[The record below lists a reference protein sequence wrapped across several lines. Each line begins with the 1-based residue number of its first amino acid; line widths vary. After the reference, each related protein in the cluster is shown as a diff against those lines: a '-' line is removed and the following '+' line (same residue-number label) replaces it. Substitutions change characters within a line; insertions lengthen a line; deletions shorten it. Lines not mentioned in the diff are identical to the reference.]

1 MHGRDHAV
9 HHAVSE
15 RWQRVNRTGWLW
27 LVAGAGVAI
36 FALSFVQG
44 WMVQEREVRGEGYR
58 FVQIFLSA
66 WRGAAIPVTAAAAV
80 GALLAALLAVAGVL
94 GRRSISTWMLFSS
107 VLAVGLIGAS
117 AWPVDQSGHA
127 SSVSLSP
134 WWVLPMAFGLGGA
147 MVIGSVAVAKPSR
160 RVVAGALVLAVIA
173 VVGGA
178 GGRWWGLQLAEGTG
192 RHWEVGSYER
202 TATEGEATET
212 MMLTGETYVIGER
225 WSGAFES
232 SGWTVVLDD
241 DPACPSARGTY
252 HAHGVDEEDLRF
264 VMVVDPCMD
273 GARAADLQAGTWERT
288 P

>member
-1 MHGRDHAV
+1 M
-9 HHAVSE
+9 
-15 RWQRVNRTGWLW
+15 NRTRWLW
-27 LVAGAGVAI
+27 LAAGAGVAI

-44 WMVQEREVRGEGYR
+44 WIVQEREVRGEGYR

-66 WRGAAIPVTAAAAV
+66 WRGNAFPVTAAAAI
-80 GALLAALLAVAGVL
+80 GALLAALLAVVAVR
-94 GRRSISTWMLFSS
+94 GRREVSTWGLLAS
-107 VLAVGLIGAS
+107 VLVLGLIGAS

-127 SSVSLSP
+127 SSVSLGP
-134 WWVLPMAFGLGGA
+134 WWLLAVAFALSVS
-147 MVIGSVAVAKPSR
+147 MVIGSAAAEKPSR
-160 RVVAGALVLAVIA
+160 RVVAAAVVLALIA

-202 TATEGEATET
+202 TATAGEPAET
-212 MMLTGETYVIGER
+212 MTLTGETYVIGER

-241 DPACPSARGTY
+241 DPACPTARGTY

-273 GARAADLQAGTWERT
+273 GARAADLQAGTWERA